1 MQDLRLVG
9 VHDDGEHVVLVGA
22 DGARYR
28 LRVDEALRAAVRRD
42 RARLGQLQIQMESQ
56 LRPRDIQARIRAG
69 ESAEEVAESGGLPLD
84 RVRRYEGPVLA
95 ERAHVAGLA
104 RRTAYGRAGGTGP
117 LEDLV
122 VARLSARA
130 VDPEGARWDA
140 WRQEDGDW
148 TVQLEFVAGGRG
160 RVARWSF
167 DPASRALTAT
177 DDEARWLSEEE
188 PPDPGPLPSRRL
200 VSVAGEVRP
209 GERVYDVEADGGVRS
224 AERGR
229 AARPGP
235 GEVAPGLLDALDAQR
250 GVRGEPAP
258 APGSGEAAP
267 RVDALLADPPPAHPA
282 ASAPH
287 EHEDRTVLPP
297 PRAAAERAG
306 DPADGPGAQAAQGAE
321 ASGGPA
327 AEVPD
332 EPTAEADV
340 EPAAEADAEPA
351 AEADVEPA
359 AEGDVEDTDV
369 PGGEAVR
376 APGPVVAEA
385 PGVPAEDLAGS
396 VEDTAPGT
404 GGAGSTGDAG
414 TADDAADAADAVPVP
429 APERPAPRRRNR
441 SGRRSGGGGGTG
453 GGGGGGAGGKRAS
466 VPSWDEIMFGTKKD

>member
-9 VHDDGEHVVLVGA
+9 VHDDGEHVVLLGV

-42 RARLGQLQIQMESQ
+42 RARLGQLQIQLEAQ

-69 ESAEEVAESGGLPLD
+69 ESAEEVADAGGLPLD

-104 RRTAYGRAGGTGP
+104 RRTAYGRSGGTGT
-117 LEDLV
+117 LEELV

-130 VDPEGARWDA
+130 VDPEGARWDS

-148 TVQLEFVAGGRG
+148 TVQVEFVAGGRG

-167 DPASRALTAT
+167 DPGSRALTAT

-188 PPDPGPLPSRRL
+188 PADPGPLPARRL
-200 VSVAGEVRP
+200 VSVVGEAARP
-209 GERVYDVEADGGVRS
+209 GGERVYDVEADGGVRS
-224 AERGR
+224 AERGGR
-229 AARPGP
+229 PARPAP
-235 GEVAPGLLDALDAQR
+235 GDVAPGLLDALDAQR

-258 APGSGEAAP
+258 AQEAGEAAP

-297 PRAAAERAG
+297 PR
-306 DPADGPGAQAAQGAE
+306 
-321 ASGGPA
+321 
-327 AEVPD
+327 
-332 EPTAEADV
+332 T
-340 EPAAEADAEPA
+340 
-351 AEADVEPA
+351 
-359 AEGDVEDTDV
+359 
-369 PGGEAVR
+369 
-376 APGPVVAEA
+376 
-385 PGVPAEDLAGS
+385 
-396 VEDTAPGT
+396 
-404 GGAGSTGDAG
+404 AG
-414 TADDAADAADAVPVP
+414 TAPAPAQSAHDGRGAEQTTDAADAADADP
-429 APERPAPRRRNR
+429 AGETDGADAVDVAEAVDVVAEAVGVADGVQDAAAAPSPASDGAAADGADADRAGAEGAPGAAPAGAADGATPAAGGAEQGGQQPERPAPRRRNR
-441 SGRRSGGGGGTG
+441 SARRSGGPGTPPGSGGSG
-453 GGGGGGAGGKRAS
+453 GGKRAS